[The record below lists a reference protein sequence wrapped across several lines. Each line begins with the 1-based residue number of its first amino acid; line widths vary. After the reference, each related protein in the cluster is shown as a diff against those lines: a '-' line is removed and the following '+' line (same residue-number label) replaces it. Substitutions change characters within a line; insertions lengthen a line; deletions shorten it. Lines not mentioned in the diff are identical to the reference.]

1 MLTRYIPTMSDNDA
15 PLRIAAT
22 GDLHYSRH
30 SKGHHRELFAQ
41 VSRSAD
47 VLVLCGDL
55 TDHGLAEE
63 AELLAEDL
71 QHCTIPVVAVLGNHD
86 YESGHP
92 DVVVNILEKAKVN
105 MLDGESVEIKG
116 VGFAG
121 VCGFGG
127 GFGRRML
134 NAWGEPAIK
143 NFVQEA
149 VDHAMKLERALARL
163 ETSQRVVALH
173 YAPVRDTV
181 VGEDPEIFP
190 FMGSTRLE
198 GPLNR
203 FSVCA
208 AFHGH
213 AHGGTHEGRT
223 SGGHPVFNV
232 SIPVLQRTHPNRPP
246 FVVWEV
252 KREAN
257 TEESA
262 PAAVI

>member
-1 MLTRYIPTMSDNDA
+1 MPDNDA
-15 PLRIAAT
+15 PLRIAAA

-30 SKGHHRELFAQ
+30 SKGHHRELLSH
-41 VSRSAD
+41 VSQAAD
-47 VLVLCGDL
+47 VLLLCGDL

-63 AELLAEDL
+63 AELLAQDL
-71 QHCTIPVVAVLGNHD
+71 QDCAVPVVAVLGNHD
-86 YESGHP
+86 YEAGNP
-92 DVVVNILEKAKVN
+92 DVVVNILEKAKVTV
-105 MLDGESVEIKG
+105 LDGESTEVHGI
-116 VGFAG
+116 GFAG

-149 VDHAMKLERALARL
+149 VDQAMRLERALARL
-163 ETSQRVVALH
+163 ETPQRVVLLH

-181 VGEDPEIFP
+181 MGEDPEIFP

-198 GPLNR
+198 GPINR
-203 FSVCA
+203 FSVAA

-223 SGGHPVFNV
+223 TGGTPVFNV
-232 SIPVLQRTHPNRPP
+232 SIPVLNRAHPGKPP
-246 FVVWEV
+246 FKIWEI
-252 KREAN
+252 KREAAS
-257 TEESA
+257 EESA
-262 PAAVI
+262 PAAAI

>member
-1 MLTRYIPTMSDNDA
+1 MPDNDA

-22 GDLHYSRH
+22 GDVHYNRH
-30 SKGHHRELFAQ
+30 SKGQHRELFAH
-41 VSRSAD
+41 VSRAAD
-47 VLVLCGDL
+47 VLLLCGDL
-55 TDHGLAEE
+55 TDHGLVDE

-86 YESGHP
+86 YESGNP
-92 DVVVNILEKAKVN
+92 DAVVNTLERAKVN
-105 MLDGESVEIKG
+105 VLQGECIEING

-149 VDHAMKLERALARL
+149 VDQAMQLERALARL
-163 ETSQRVVALH
+163 QTQQQVVVLH
-173 YAPVRDTV
+173 YSPVRDTI

-198 GPLNR
+198 GPINR
-203 FSVCA
+203 FGVAA

-223 SGGHPVFNV
+223 SGGIPVFNV
-232 SIPVLQRTHPNRPP
+232 SIPLLRRVNPEAQP
-246 FVVWEV
+246 FIIYEL
-252 KREAN
+252 KREAAAEPSN
-257 TEESA
+257 ASA
-262 PAAVI
+262 A